1 LTGVG
6 YAGCEERV
14 KHNSHNDKKESETM
28 RLLVQ
33 GWRER
38 AQRYRASLS
47 ALLSVLMSAT
57 LISGSQ
63 AVTAEP
69 ITDKPWRE
77 AVLSVT
83 DPDVTARFFKEI
95 GGYEELGRGSVSASS
110 IAAWG
115 LDPEATGDYL
125 LLRAPMGGDF
135 GHIRLVSFENA
146 GRRVPMRPGARA
158 WDTGCYFS
166 MMIRVK
172 DMQSIYDDA
181 IQLGWWT
188 ETPITALNFGTSD
201 LRVVIY
207 RGPDGVQVQTYDRL
221 SPPLPEAIPD
231 FERMT
236 APFNMMQM
244 VADRDVAYDFF
255 TQTLGFDTF
264 YKGKPYTAKTPT
276 PTPIGIPLSLTTS
289 VPYRAGI
296 VYPVAGEFG
305 RMEMIEVMGLEGFD
319 YSQQCE
325 APNLGILA
333 VRYPVAD
340 IDAAEALIEAR
351 GGSLWRD
358 TSTVQ
363 LGEIGEVE
371 LFSVKTP
378 DGSIM
383 QFFEE

>member
-1 LTGVG
+1 MIKAMLSQLGIKFRSRG
-6 YAGCEERV
+6 RFGGLAACLFGLLAGAMDV
-14 KHNSHNDKKESETM
+14 
-28 RLLVQ
+28 
-33 GWRER
+33 
-38 AQRYRASLS
+38 AASPEP
-47 ALLSVLMSAT
+47 
-57 LISGSQ
+57 
-63 AVTAEP
+63 VT
-69 ITDKPWRE
+69 DRPWRE
-77 AVLSVT
+77 AVISVT
-83 DPDVTARFFKEI
+83 DPDVIARFFKEI
-95 GGYEELGRGSVSASS
+95 GGYEELGRGTLSDSA

-115 LDPEATGDYL
+115 LAPEASGEYL

-135 GHIRLVSFENA
+135 GHVRLVSFSDA

-181 IQLGWWT
+181 IRLGWWT
-188 ETPITALNFGTSD
+188 ETPITPLQFGESD

-207 RGPDGVQVQTYDRL
+207 RGPDGVQVQTYERL
-221 SPPLPEAIPD
+221 SPALPKAIPA

-244 VADRDVAYDFF
+244 VASRDVAYEFF
-255 TQTLGFDTF
+255 TRVLGFDTF
-264 YKGKPYTAKTPT
+264 HNGKPYTAATPT
-276 PTPIGIPLSLTTS
+276 PTPIGIPLNLTTS
-289 VPYRAGI
+289 VPYLAGI

-305 RMEMIEVMGLEGFD
+305 RMEMIEVKGLDGFD

-340 IDAAEALIEAR
+340 ALQAKSLITER
-351 GGSLWRD
+351 GGSVWRD
-358 TSTVQ
+358 VTRVS
-363 LGEIGEVE
+363 LGEIGDVD

-378 DGSIM
+378 DGSIV
-383 QFFEE
+383 QFFAPSN

>member
-1 LTGVG
+1 MTQAMLSQRNIRFRFRGRVG
-6 YAGCEERV
+6 GLVACLFGLLAGAMDVVAGTEP
-14 KHNSHNDKKESETM
+14 
-28 RLLVQ
+28 
-33 GWRER
+33 
-38 AQRYRASLS
+38 
-47 ALLSVLMSAT
+47 
-57 LISGSQ
+57 
-63 AVTAEP
+63 VT
-69 ITDKPWRE
+69 DRPWRE
-77 AVLSVT
+77 AVISVT
-83 DPDVTARFFKEI
+83 DPDVTARFFREI
-95 GGYEELGRGSVSASS
+95 GGYEELGRGALSASA

-115 LDPEATGDYL
+115 LPLDASGEYL

-135 GHIRLVSFENA
+135 GHVRLVSFSNA
-146 GRRVPMRPGARA
+146 GRRTPMRPGARA

-181 IQLGWWT
+181 IRLGWWT
-188 ETPITALNFGTSD
+188 ETPITALQFGESD

-221 SPPLPEAIPD
+221 SPPLPDAIPD

-255 TQTLGFDTF
+255 TQVLGFDTF

-276 PTPIGIPLSLTTS
+276 PTPIGIPLNLTTS

-296 VYPVAGEFG
+296 VYPVPGEFG
-305 RMEMIEVMGLEGFD
+305 RMEMIEVMGLDGFD
-319 YSQQCE
+319 YSGQCE

-340 IDAAEALIEAR
+340 AEQAKSLILER
-351 GGSLWRD
+351 GGSVWRD
-358 TSTVQ
+358 VSPVTV
-363 LGEIGEVE
+363 GSMGDVD

-383 QFFEE
+383 QFFSPAQ

>member
-1 LTGVG
+1 M
-6 YAGCEERV
+6 
-14 KHNSHNDKKESETM
+14 K
-28 RLLVQ
+28 LLIQ

-38 AQRYRASLS
+38 AQRYRVSLS

-172 DMQSIYDDA
+172 EMQSIYDDA
-181 IQLGWWT
+181 IRLGWWT

-305 RMEMIEVMGLEGFD
+305 RMEMIEVMGIQGFD
-319 YSQQCE
+319 YSHQCE

-340 IDAAEALIEAR
+340 IDAAKALIEAR

>member
-1 LTGVG
+1 MKELICRQRRMASRVHRGFGRVAALLFGMWAAGAGVG
-6 YAGCEERV
+6 VA
-14 KHNSHNDKKESETM
+14 
-28 RLLVQ
+28 
-33 GWRER
+33 
-38 AQRYRASLS
+38 A
-47 ALLSVLMSAT
+47 
-57 LISGSQ
+57 
-63 AVTAEP
+63 AVEP
-69 ITDKPWRE
+69 VTDKPWRE
-77 AVLSVT
+77 AVISVT
-83 DPDVTARFFKEI
+83 DPDITARFFTEI
-95 GGYEELGRGSVSASS
+95 GGYEELDRGSLSASA

-115 LDPEATGDYL
+115 LAPEASGEYL

-135 GHIRLVSFENA
+135 GHVRLVSFADA

-172 DMQSIYDDA
+172 NMQSIYDDA
-181 IQLGWWT
+181 IRLGWWT
-188 ETPITALNFGTSD
+188 ETPITALQFGESD

-207 RGPDGVQVQTYDRL
+207 RGPDGVQIQTYDRL
-221 SPPLPEAIPD
+221 SPPLPDTIPD

-244 VADRDVAYDFF
+244 VADRDSAYDFF
-255 TQTLGFDTF
+255 TQILGFDTF

-305 RMEMIEVMGLEGFD
+305 RMEMIEVMGLDGFD
-319 YSQQCE
+319 YSSQCE

-340 IDAAEALIEAR
+340 AEQAKSWIVER
-351 GGSLWRD
+351 GGSVWRD
-358 TSTVQ
+358 VSQVTV
-363 LGEIGEVE
+363 GGMGDVS

-383 QFFEE
+383 QFFSPGQ

>member
-1 LTGVG
+1 
-6 YAGCEERV
+6 
-14 KHNSHNDKKESETM
+14 M
-28 RLLVQ
+28 RLPIQ

-38 AQRYRASLS
+38 AQRYRVSLS
-47 ALLSVLMSAT
+47 ALLSVLMSAA
-57 LISGSQ
+57 LISGSL

-95 GGYEELGRGSVSASS
+95 GGYEELGRGRLSASS

-181 IQLGWWT
+181 IRLGWWT

-207 RGPDGVQVQTYDRL
+207 RGPDGVQIQTYDRL
-221 SPPLPEAIPD
+221 TPPLPEAIPD

-264 YKGKPYTAKTPT
+264 YKGKPYIAKTPT
-276 PTPIGIPLSLTTS
+276 PTPIGIPLNLTTS

-305 RMEMIEVMGLEGFD
+305 RMEMIEVMGIQGFD
-319 YSQQCE
+319 YSHQCE

-333 VRYPVAD
+333 VRYPVDD
-340 IDAAEALIEAR
+340 IDAAKALIEAR

-358 TSTVQ
+358 TSTVE
-363 LGEIGEVE
+363 LGKIGEVD

-383 QFFEE
+383 QFFEK

>member
-1 LTGVG
+1 MRVMTDKQRRKASSVYRGFGNLAVAVFAIWVACTGI
-6 YAGCEERV
+6 A
-14 KHNSHNDKKESETM
+14 
-28 RLLVQ
+28 
-33 GWRER
+33 
-38 AQRYRASLS
+38 A
-47 ALLSVLMSAT
+47 
-57 LISGSQ
+57 
-63 AVTAEP
+63 AVEP
-69 ITDKPWRE
+69 VTNKPWRE
-77 AVLSVT
+77 AVISVT
-83 DPDVTARFFKEI
+83 DPDVTARFFREI
-95 GGYEELGRGSVSASS
+95 GGYEELGRGTLSKSA

-115 LDPEATGDYL
+115 LPLDASGEYL

-135 GHIRLVSFENA
+135 GHVRLVSFSDA
-146 GRRVPMRPGARA
+146 GRRMPMRPGARA

-181 IQLGWWT
+181 IRLGWWT
-188 ETPITALNFGTSD
+188 ETPITALRFGESD

-221 SPPLPEAIPD
+221 SPPLPDAIPD

-255 TQTLGFDTF
+255 TQVLGFDTF

-276 PTPIGIPLSLTTS
+276 PTPIGIPLNLTTS

-296 VYPVAGEFG
+296 VYPVPGEFG
-305 RMEMIEVMGLEGFD
+305 RMEMIEVMGLDGFD
-319 YSQQCE
+319 YSGQCE

-340 IDAAEALIEAR
+340 AEQAKSLILER
-351 GGSLWRD
+351 GGSVWRD
-358 TSTVQ
+358 VSPVNV
-363 LGEIGEVE
+363 GGMGNVD

-383 QFFEE
+383 QFFSPAQ